1 MPTFI
6 APLQPTA
13 APQKAQQPFRMNQKC
28 KVCGEPAAGF
38 HFGAFTCE
46 GCKSFFGR
54 TYSNVSAIGE
64 CKNGGQCVINKKNR
78 TSCKACRLR
87 KCLLVGMS
95 KSGSRYGRRSNWF
108 KIHCL
113 LQEQTGLDAPLG
125 SSGLGGGS
133 GNHSDLSMFKHH
145 HAMATSS
152 SSPDGCSNSD
162 MAVDKEKSGHN
173 NNNNN
178 NNNMSSS
185 SSVVS
190 GRSDSPMEDNDDCAA
205 SKENLRML
213 LTGSPSES
221 FNIFHHHHHHNHKRK
236 SSSTSPS
243 RGGGLLAIAG
253 MPFGHHHHS
262 TVSSPL
268 AVVDPVRTS
277 SPKLPGESSAS
288 GGSGGRRSLV
298 HPSSHHLYPLIA
310 RHHAALHPYHRSPP
324 PNELRRSRSPTA
336 SIPSPVDSDVPE
348 QDGPID
354 LSCKA
359 SSSSSSSSPFGQQ
372 SMCHIRAEILTELDD
387 DEEHHHLMTSE
398 TGTPLDLTT
407 KG

>member
-1 MPTFI
+1 
-6 APLQPTA
+6 
-13 APQKAQQPFRMNQKC
+13 MNQKC

-64 CKNGGQCVINKKNR
+64 CKNGGMCVINKKNR

-113 LQEQTGLDAPLG
+113 LQEQTGMDAPLG
-125 SSGLGGGS
+125 SAGLGGS
-133 GNHSDLSMFKHH
+133 GNHPDLSMFKRH
-145 HAMATSS
+145 HAMAVGSGSPGGCNSS
-152 SSPDGCSNSD
+152 DTTG
-162 MAVDKEKSGHN
+162 DKEKSGH
-173 NNNNN
+173 NNN

-190 GRSDSPMEDNDDCAA
+190 GRSDSPMDDNDDCAA

-221 FNIFHHHHHHNHKRK
+221 FNLFHHHHSNHKRK
-236 SSSTSPS
+236 NSTSPT

-253 MPFGHHHHS
+253 LPFGGHHQ
-262 TVSSPL
+262 TPSSPL
-268 AVVDPVRTS
+268 TVADPVRTS
-277 SPKLPGESSAS
+277 SPKLSAESS
-288 GGSGGRRSLV
+288 GRRSLV
-298 HPSSHHLYPLIA
+298 YPSSHFLYPLIA
-310 RHHAALHPYHRSPP
+310 RQHHPYRSSV
-324 PNELRRSRSPTA
+324 EFRRSGSPS
-336 SIPSPVDSDVPE
+336 SIPSPVDSLPE

-359 SSSSSSSSPFGQQ
+359 SSSSSSSSPFGQHQ

-387 DEEHHHLMTSE
+387 EEEDLHHLMTSE
-398 TGTPLDLTT
+398 TGAPLDLTT

>member
-1 MPTFI
+1 
-6 APLQPTA
+6 
-13 APQKAQQPFRMNQKC
+13 MNQKC

-125 SSGLGGGS
+125 NSGLGGGS
-133 GNHSDLSMFKHH
+133 ANHSDLSMFKRH

-152 SSPDGCSNSD
+152 GSPGGCNSSDTTG
-162 MAVDKEKSGHN
+162 DKEKSGHN

-178 NNNMSSS
+178 NNNNNMSSS
-185 SSVVS
+185 SSVAS
-190 GRSDSPMEDNDDCAA
+190 GRSDSPMDDNDDCAA

-221 FNIFHHHHHHNHKRK
+221 FNIFHHHHSNHKRK
-236 SSSTSPS
+236 NSTSPT

-253 MPFGHHHHS
+253 LPFGVSSHHQ
-262 TVSSPL
+262 TPSSPL
-268 AVVDPVRTS
+268 AIVDPVRTS
-277 SPKLPGESSAS
+277 SPKLSGESS
-288 GGSGGRRSLV
+288 GRRSLV
-298 HPSSHHLYPLIA
+298 YPSSHFLYPLIA
-310 RHHAALHPYHRSPP
+310 RQHHPYRSSADF
-324 PNELRRSRSPTA
+324 RTSGSPS
-336 SIPSPVDSDVPE
+336 SIPSPVDSLPE

-359 SSSSSSSSPFGQQ
+359 SSSSSSSSPFGQHHQ

-387 DEEHHHLMTSE
+387 EEEDHHHLMTSE
-398 TGTPLDLTT
+398 TGAPLDLTT

>member
-1 MPTFI
+1 
-6 APLQPTA
+6 
-13 APQKAQQPFRMNQKC
+13 MNQKC

-54 TYSNVSAIGE
+54 TYSNVSAIGD

-78 TSCKACRLR
+78 TTCKACRLR

-113 LQEQTGLDAPLG
+113 LQEQTGLEAPLG
-125 SSGLGGGS
+125 SSGLGGGGS

-145 HAMATSS
+145 HALATSS
-152 SSPDGCSNSD
+152 RSPDGCSNSD
-162 MAVDKEKSGHN
+162 TAGDKEKSGHN

-178 NNNMSSS
+178 NNMSSS
-185 SSVVS
+185 SSVAS
-190 GRSDSPMEDNDDCAA
+190 GRSDSPMDDNDDCAA

-221 FNIFHHHHHHNHKRK
+221 FNIFHHHYHNHMRK
-236 SSSTSPS
+236 SSSSTSPI
-243 RGGGLLAIAG
+243 RGGGGGLLAIAG
-253 MPFGHHHHS
+253 MPFGHLHHS
-262 TVSSPL
+262 TASSPL
-268 AVVDPVRTS
+268 VDPVRTS
-277 SPKLPGESSAS
+277 SPKLPGESSGGSAS
-288 GGSGGRRSLV
+288 GHRSLV
-298 HPSSHHLYPLIA
+298 HPSSHLLYPLIA
-310 RHHAALHPYHRSPP
+310 RHHQGALHPYHRSPP
-324 PNELRRSRSPTA
+324 THDMRRSRSPA
-336 SIPSPVDSDVPE
+336 SAVPSPVDSDVPE

-359 SSSSSSSSPFGQQ
+359 SSSSSSSSPFGHQQ

-387 DEEHHHLMTSE
+387 DEDHHHLMTSE
-398 TGTPLDLTT
+398 TGGAPLDLTT